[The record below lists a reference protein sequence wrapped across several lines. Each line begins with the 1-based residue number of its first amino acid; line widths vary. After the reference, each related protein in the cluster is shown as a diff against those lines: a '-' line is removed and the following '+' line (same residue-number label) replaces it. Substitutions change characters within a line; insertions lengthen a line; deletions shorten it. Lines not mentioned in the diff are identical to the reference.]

1 MSTTGSDLAERRS
14 VARNLSALA
23 VAELVARAS
32 QLAIVAILGRRLGA
46 AGMGVIGTGWALY
59 AIALPW
65 VQSAPELVGIR
76 ELSLRP
82 FRISIAAEINALKL
96 VAAAVAF
103 AGLSAFAGLVYAGR
117 SDYVAQV
124 AAQASALLAAA
135 FGVGW
140 VFRALEQVEVHAVLR
155 VVYALLAVLALGVLL
170 SLRAQ
175 PLLVPAVEFALQAL
189 VAGAG
194 FAVLR
199 RRARRG
205 RRPLRPRLLRWR
217 SGRPLRRYGPSVLAQ
232 GVAGVSA
239 AATWSACIPIAGL
252 FLSTADVGI
261 VTAALRLCLVTNGTL
276 LLGIQLFLP
285 RLTRALSADSG
296 HASELVGRLLLYAT
310 LCGVGGAAA
319 LGAAAAPLCR
329 QLLGPEFAA
338 AAGPVRIAA
347 LALVPASAGAVFGY
361 AILAAHRDR
370 VFTLFMLAGAAAT
383 VLAFPAAF
391 AWARSPLALAVLPA
405 VLALQTAAMG
415 AYVFGSGLLRPVAPR
430 PVWLAPTELRAF
442 LGSR

>member
-239 AATWSACIPIAGL
+239 AATWSACIPIA
-252 FLSTADVGI
+252 
-261 VTAALRLCLVTNGTL
+261 ALRLCLVTNGTL